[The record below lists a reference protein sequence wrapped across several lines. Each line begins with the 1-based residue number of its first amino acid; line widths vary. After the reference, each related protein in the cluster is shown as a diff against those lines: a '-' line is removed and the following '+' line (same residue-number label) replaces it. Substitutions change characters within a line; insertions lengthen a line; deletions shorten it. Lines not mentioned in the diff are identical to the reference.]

1 MSEVVNVEKAKEIL
15 ENSTVQAKEVLNNP
29 DEMKALLADVEA
41 KMKELPVLGTVVSDL
56 PVMVSLVGSY
66 VTGEYKN
73 ISAKVILS
81 VVGAFL
87 YIVKRNDLIP
97 DSIPVIGLLDDLAV
111 VALALNVVK
120 PELSAYTEWKNS
132 QTQA

>member
-1 MSEVVNVEKAKEIL
+1 MQDYPAYAYTMGFMIN
-15 ENSTVQAKEVLNNP
+15 NSPIP
-29 DEMKALLADVEA
+29 DPASFTGA
-41 KMKELPVLGTVVSDL
+41 VSDL
-56 PVMVSLVGSY
+56 DSMGERDA
-66 VTGEYKN
+66 TGELHRNRVAVKHPLKMEYKN